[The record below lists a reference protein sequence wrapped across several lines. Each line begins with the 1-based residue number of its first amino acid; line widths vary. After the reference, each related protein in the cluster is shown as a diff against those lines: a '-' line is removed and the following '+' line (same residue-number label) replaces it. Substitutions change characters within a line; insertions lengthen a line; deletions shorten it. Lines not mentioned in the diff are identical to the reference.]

1 MYSNFNFQFLENSGF
16 FLRHH
21 KGNINSL
28 ALALSISLTITRV
41 GGGFPH
47 YNPRWGREGS
57 QSIISLFVFILKI
70 DNYFCYN
77 ITK

>member
-41 GGGFPH
+41 GGGKVPKALLVSSFL
-47 YNPRWGREGS
+47 Y
-57 QSIISLFVFILKI
+57 
-70 DNYFCYN
+70 
-77 ITK
+77 